1 MNAIVSICHFCE
13 LHGPSVVFCTQAF
26 RDLLGFN
33 VIADIETSELQNTKA
48 VQDEEQIKVLKIT
61 AGVGNVAIFP
71 VIVKYCHLIE
81 LQRLT
86 VHHTHHTLIFPVV
99 PYFHLKT

>member
-33 VIADIETSELQNTKA
+33 VIADTETSELENTKA
-48 VQDEEQIKVLKIT
+48 IQDEEQAKVLRIT
-61 AGVGNVAIFP
+61 VGVVNIGIFP
-71 VIVKYCHLIE
+71 VFVM
-81 LQRLT
+81 
-86 VHHTHHTLIFPVV
+86 FS
-99 PYFHLKT
+99 HLKYLLSLVACHTFLTIDSLSCQ